1 MKNSPLFIIVALLV
15 FSPLN
20 ASAAVTQS
28 VIEDQQSVE
37 LTVYNSNLGLVKD
50 VRTVNAP
57 KGEGELRFM
66 DVASNIN
73 PVTVHVKSL
82 TAPSDFFVLDQNY
95 EYDLMSEDAILNKY
109 LGKKI
114 KLQQWGQDLAKKET
128 VDATLLSNN
137 GGQIYQ
143 VGNEIYLGHPGTKIL
158 PSLPENLV
166 AKPTLTWNF
175 SNKSTK
181 PQQLEVSYLTGGIGW
196 KADYIVTLAKDDA
209 SLDLSGWVS
218 IDNQS
223 GAAYKNA
230 RLKLIAGEVNR
241 VQEAYPAPKM
251 MMMRGAVADMAAQ
264 QFEEKSFFEY
274 HIYDLQR
281 KVTVKDR
288 QTKQINLLEAQGVS
302 AQKEM
307 LVYGTSNYYLYGMQG
322 QPQKQD
328 VNVYIKFKNSKEN
341 RAGMPLPKGT
351 LRVYK
356 KDTDGSL
363 QFVGEDRIEHTPK
376 DEEVRVKIGKAF
388 DVVAERKQTDYERIS
403 DRVHESEWEVVIRN
417 HKQEEVTVGILE
429 PLYGDWKV
437 LKNSHPYQK
446 LDAGTLRFDVK
457 VGKDQEVKL
466 TYRIRVTV

>member
-1 MKNSPLFIIVALLV
+1 
-15 FSPLN
+15 
-20 ASAAVTQS
+20 
-28 VIEDQQSVE
+28 
-37 LTVYNSNLGLVKD
+37 
-50 VRTVNAP
+50 
-57 KGEGELRFM
+57 M
-66 DVASNIN
+66 DVASSIN

-175 SNKSTK
+175 MNKSAK

-209 SLDLSGWVS
+209 ALDLSGWVS

-241 VQEAYPAPKM
+241 VQESYPAPKM

-264 QFEEKSFFEY
+264 QFEEKAFFEY

-307 LVYGTSNYYLYGMQG
+307 LVYGTSNYYLYGMPG
-322 QPQKQD
+322 QAQKQD

-341 RAGMPLPKGT
+341 RAGMPLPEGT

-388 DVVAERKQTDYERIS
+388 DVVAERKQTNYERIS
-403 DRVHESEWEVVIRN
+403 DRIHESEWEVVIRN
-417 HKQEEVTVGILE
+417 HKQEEVTIGILE

-457 VGKDQEVKL
+457 AGKDQEVKL